1 MGVSSVPAVQP
12 REPQAPVVDST
23 GSPSHEGDASL
34 RALLMTLPEA
44 VVVAV
49 ADRVELVNHAAQ
61 RLFGVDEAAL
71 LDQPPTHPIHADSA
85 GAVREYL
92 SLLGSGAVPTPLKGV
107 RIARPDGEHRVVE
120 ISCSLVNGLGR
131 NASILVFRDVTA
143 LLQARS
149 ELAASRG
156 ELQRLLAARDRIQE
170 AERRRI
176 ARELHDDLQQS
187 LAAILID
194 VNAAAQRYPVPTE
207 VRWLLDNAG
216 SLASAS
222 IESTRRIINDLRP
235 QMLEDLGLLPAL
247 EALVS
252 QFRRSS
258 GIDCQLHVC
267 EESGKS
273 DEPISPQV
281 ATCLYRVTQEGL
293 RNIGR
298 HAQADRAEVSFSRM
312 RRGLILL
319 RISDNGRGIRADEPR
334 RADSFGLIGM
344 RERVRALGALLRVD
358 SGPGEGTT
366 IHVVVPAAIAAMAPA
381 LEVAHLRKIRTTA
394 PP

>member
-1 MGVSSVPAVQP
+1 
-12 REPQAPVVDST
+12 
-23 GSPSHEGDASL
+23 
-34 RALLMTLPEA
+34 
-44 VVVAV
+44 
-49 ADRVELVNHAAQ
+49 
-61 RLFGVDEAAL
+61 
-71 LDQPPTHPIHADSA
+71 
-85 GAVREYL
+85 
-92 SLLGSGAVPTPLKGV
+92 
-107 RIARPDGEHRVVE
+107 
-120 ISCSLVNGLGR
+120 VNGLGR
-131 NASILVFRDVTA
+131 NSSLLIFRDVTA
-143 LLQARS
+143 LIQARR

-176 ARELHDDLQQS
+176 ARELHDDLQQA

-194 VNAAAQRYPVPTE
+194 VNAAAQRYPVPPE
-207 VRWLLDNAG
+207 VIELLDNAG

-252 QFRRSS
+252 RFRRSA

-267 EESGKS
+267 EESDKA

-293 RNIGR
+293 RNIAR
-298 HAQADRAEVSFSRM
+298 HAQADRAEVTFFRM

-319 RISDNGRGIRADEPR
+319 RIADNGRGMRTDEPR
-334 RADSFGLIGM
+334 SADSFGLIGM

-358 SGPGEGTT
+358 SIPGGGTT
-366 IHVVVPAAIAAMAPA
+366 INVVVPSAIAALGPA
-381 LEVAHLRKIRTTA
+381 LEVANVRTIRTA
-394 PP
+394 DPP

>member
-1 MGVSSVPAVQP
+1 MGVSSASAVKT
-12 REPQAPVVDST
+12 REPHTLDADSIESVSQV
-23 GSPSHEGDASL
+23 GEANL

-44 VVVAV
+44 AIVNVD
-49 ADRVELVNHAAQ
+49 DRIELVNDAAQ
-61 RLFGVDEAAL
+61 QLFGVDEATL
-71 LDQPPTHPIHADSA
+71 LDRPTPNLIHAESVSA
-85 GAVREYL
+85 IGEFLL
-92 SLLGSGAVPTPLKGV
+92 SLARGCVPAPLKGV
-107 RIARPDGEHRVVE
+107 RIARADGEHRVVE
-120 ISCSLVNGLGR
+120 IASSLANGLGR
-131 NASILVFRDVTA
+131 NASILIFRDVTA

-194 VNAAAQRYPVPTE
+194 VNAAAQRYPVPIE

-216 SLASAS
+216 NLASAS

-252 QFRRSS
+252 QFRRSA

-267 EESGKS
+267 EESGKA
-273 DEPISPQV
+273 DEPISLQV

-293 RNIGR
+293 RNIAR
-298 HAQADRAEVSFSRM
+298 HAGADRAEVSFSRM

-319 RISDNGRGIRADEPR
+319 RIADNGRGMRTDEPR
-334 RADSFGLIGM
+334 SADSFGLIGM

-358 SGPGEGTT
+358 SGPGGGTT
-366 IHVVVPAAIAAMAPA
+366 IHVVVPAVIASLAPA
-381 LEVAHLRKIRTTA
+381 LEVTNLRKIRSTGPA
-394 PP
+394 